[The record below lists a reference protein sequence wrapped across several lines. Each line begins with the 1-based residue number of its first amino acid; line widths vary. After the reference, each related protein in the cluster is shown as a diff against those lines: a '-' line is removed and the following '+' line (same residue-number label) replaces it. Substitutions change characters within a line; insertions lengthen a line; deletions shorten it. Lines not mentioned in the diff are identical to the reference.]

1 MVNIQDLSYGKMLRV
16 HIPPTTERTS
26 GQSSKK
32 SAKSK
37 NQIYLFLNLRNDG
50 QNQAKYW
57 EKISLS
63 HGELS
68 MLNTGESPSVENAST
83 LSQILQDSVPEAYYL
98 SPKACLGILRRA
110 LERGKELPAVLKK
123 ALEQQSACATKA
135 ENG

>member
-1 MVNIQDLSYGKMLRV
+1 MANIQDLSCGKMLRV

-37 NQIYLFLNLRNDG
+37 NQIYLFLDLRTNG

-63 HGELS
+63 HGECWTHNIS
-68 MLNTGESPSVENAST
+68 ESLREENAST
-83 LSQILQDSVPEAYYL
+83 LSQILQDNVPETYYL

-110 LERGKELPAVLKK
+110 SERGKELPAVLKK
-123 ALEQQSACATKA
+123 ALEQQSVFVTRA